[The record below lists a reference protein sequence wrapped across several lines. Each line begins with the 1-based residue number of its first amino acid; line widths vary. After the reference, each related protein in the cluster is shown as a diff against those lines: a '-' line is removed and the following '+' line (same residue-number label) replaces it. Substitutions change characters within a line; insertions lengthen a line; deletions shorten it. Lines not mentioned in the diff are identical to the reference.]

1 MIKLLLKFAEESRE
15 IELGDAAVT
24 IGRSSENLIALA
36 DKKASRKHAQIEK
49 TEHGYQ
55 VNDLGS
61 GNGTRVNGREVNTAL
76 LAKGDEIRIGLT
88 TLYVLDIAPSK
99 ATNLTNLPGKNVM
112 PRCRK

>member
-49 TEHGYQ
+49 TEPRPSCQPTVRSQNPRSACSGC
-55 VNDLGS
+55 GS
-61 GNGTRVNGREVNTAL
+61 KKMIENAASVAR
-76 LAKGDEIRIGLT
+76 
-88 TLYVLDIAPSK
+88 
-99 ATNLTNLPGKNVM
+99 TNAM
-112 PRCRK
+112 Q